1 MTGRLTPLQR
11 ADTIVKAGR
20 RLRCLVVPAVLFP
33 FFIPANAA
41 PSWQKKCGA
50 ITLEKGTVIN

>member
-1 MTGRLTPLQR
+1 MTGRLTPLQC

-20 RLRCLVVPAVLFP
+20 QLRCLVVLAVLFL

-41 PSWQKKCGA
+41 PSGQKKCGA
-50 ITLEKGTVIN
+50 ITLEKGTVAN